1 MKNIL
6 LPLVLIIGLSTT
18 GYSQEINKTL
28 TYDEVEI
35 GTVVNGNLVNISAKE
50 DDSTVE
56 FASNTIEITN
66 NENLITLTDVE
77 FIGDEIISNMEIH
90 RYKCKNQSGDVII
103 FSVADGVVSIFN
115 TDNNLVKTLIN
126 KEHQG

>member
-1 MKNIL
+1 MRNFLI
-6 LPLVLIIGLSTT
+6 PFALIISFSTMS
-18 GYSQEINKTL
+18 YSQEKNKIFTF
-28 TYDEVEI
+28 DEVEI

-56 FASNTIEITN
+56 FTKNTIEITN
-66 NENLITLTDVE
+66 NDNLITLTGVE
-77 FIGDEIISNMEIH
+77 FIGDETISNMEIY
-90 RYKCKNQSGDVII
+90 RYKCKNPSGDTII
-103 FSVADGVVSIFN
+103 CSVSDGVLSIFN

>member
-6 LPLVLIIGLSTT
+6 LLLVLIIGLSTI
-18 GYSQEINKTL
+18 GYSQETDEIF

-50 DDSTVE
+50 DESTVE
-56 FASNTIEITN
+56 FTNNTIEITN
-66 NENLITLTDVE
+66 HENLVTLTDVE
-77 FIGDEIISNMEIH
+77 FIGEERISNMEIQ
-90 RYKCKNQSGDVII
+90 RYRCINPSGEVII
-103 FSVADGVVSIFN
+103 FSVAEGVISIFN
-115 TDNNLVKTLIN
+115 TENNLVKTLIN